1 MRELKGQTGNS
12 TINVNTLFAAIVRM
26 RQQQQ
31 ISKNR
36 DDLNNT
42 IHYLDTDIS
51 KTPYDQQLQNAYSF
65 QVTLTKGDH
74 ILGQKIKIRTRIKN
88 PTVNCYIALLLL
100 KKNPQNPQTFGES
113 KSNSSFRKG
122 DRRCLLKF
130 QVLKEYAN
138 TGKQIKSTNIITL
151 LRLYEQP

>member
-1 MRELKGQTGNS
+1 
-12 TINVNTLFAAIVRM
+12 M

-65 QVTLTKGDH
+65 QVTLTRGDH
-74 ILGQKIKIRTRIKN
+74 FLGQKIKIRTRIKK
-88 PTVNCYIALLLL
+88 THCKLLHCIASPKKP
-100 KKNPQNPQTFGES
+100 KKNP
-113 KSNSSFRKG
+113 K
-122 DRRCLLKF
+122 LL
-130 QVLKEYAN
+130 
-138 TGKQIKSTNIITL
+138 GKVKATL
-151 LRLYEQP
+151 LSAKVIGDAHLDYRYSKNMQTLVNK